1 MNELHVLSKLVAAIG
16 DLPAWESDE
25 LHRAY
30 SDAVRHLRG
39 MPPPQSMAESL
50 RQVNTQTALETLW
63 SCGLSPV
70 YYTDI
75 LSAAHGVKGMVE
87 TLRGML
93 ADPPPDVQ
101 ELVMKK
107 IGLRHVG
114 GGIFHSET
122 QTPNEKSEPTA
133 RLLAQVGST
142 DGLAVRTEG

>member
-1 MNELHVLSKLVAAIG
+1 
-16 DLPAWESDE
+16 
-25 LHRAY
+25 
-30 SDAVRHLRG
+30 
-39 MPPPQSMAESL
+39 MAESL

-122 QTPNEKSEPTA
+122 QTPNVEFSGGAPLHGAASAGT
-133 RLLAQVGST
+133 QG
-142 DGLAVRTEG
+142 